1 MTAKIVFNFC
11 ISKKNQNFF
20 LQHLCFFQL
29 SGSLLEIRISLQKGL
44 NILCISMIHWKDLFL
59 LFPSAKLRVKILP
72 STHTTD
78 NQQIRTEIKEEY
90 ILFLPKY
97 LAVLHFIRTFAVEFA
112 ESSMIG
118 RWCNGNTTGF
128 GSVIPG
134 SNPSRPTTKRIP
146 KST

>member
-1 MTAKIVFNFC
+1 
-11 ISKKNQNFF
+11 
-20 LQHLCFFQL
+20 
-29 SGSLLEIRISLQKGL
+29 
-44 NILCISMIHWKDLFL
+44 MIHWKDLFL
-59 LFPSAKLRVKILP
+59 LFPSAKLHVKILP

-97 LAVLHFIRTFAVEFA
+97 LAVLQFIRTLAVEFA
-112 ESSMIG
+112 ESSMSG